1 MRVPVVTGPSVNQD
15 PLRVTPV
22 SVNAGPEA
30 FGAGIARGLATV
42 GGVLNDIGM
51 EQKRSKDSAKVVEI
65 VGVAT
70 NANNL
75 TMTSL
80 TQRKMASAK
89 GVTEEAS
96 KALEKTQVDAM
107 AAAENDTQKEVI
119 RRTLSQ
125 QSLAM
130 LGSAREHETSQL
142 SAYDTWSANQMIEA
156 SQESVKIDPTNSEIA
171 WVSKN
176 NASAAVKNR
185 DQGKVSP
192 EELKQ
197 LQEAAVSSVTSEQLS
212 ALLAQGRNADFLVL
226 YPQVKNELRG
236 KDVDRF
242 SKLATDTS
250 DRNVEQALVDVYYAD
265 SPDNIGVALARANT
279 ELSGEQQDNVQARL
293 KVRYA
298 EVETASKQVQQAD
311 VDRLKEAY
319 IDGGY
324 KLSAVP
330 SDLLS
335 LVKAFD
341 GGLIIALHDHEL
353 SQANRQ
359 TTIKTDPESWA
370 RWAYLTPSQKLDPK
384 NDPAHWIN
392 VWNEADYQHA
402 VAVKAGLLAERGGF
416 TKASQKSS
424 LTDTDINRMLT
435 EKFSKVADPTT
446 ESGKKRFTEFSR
458 QMRSQIEHYQ
468 AANQG
473 KTPDLETLEKSMA
486 FSLAE
491 GTRVGAGFLGGDKAG
506 RRYQSV
512 KGGEA
517 FLPNDPTAPKVDP
530 MEEISTVPDD
540 VAAEI
545 ADQLAAKGIQPTQPM
560 ILNIYRRSLLKPT
573 VKP

>member
-335 LVKAFD
+335 RVKAFD